1 MLVKGGFSPDWS
13 GGAAVGKGAR
23 GSGRLFEWSDSGTA
37 ESRWRAENVLQI
49 TKKTSENIFD

>member
-1 MLVKGGFSPDWS
+1 MQVKGGFSPDWS

-49 TKKTSENIFD
+49 TKKNIGKYF